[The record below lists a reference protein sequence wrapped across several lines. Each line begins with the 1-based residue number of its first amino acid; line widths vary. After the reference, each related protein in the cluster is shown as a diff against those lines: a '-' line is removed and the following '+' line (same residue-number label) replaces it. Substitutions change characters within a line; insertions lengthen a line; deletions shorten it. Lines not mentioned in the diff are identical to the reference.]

1 MKRLLHVMRHLE
13 QMTKK
18 YCHQFSLMHHL
29 FKINHMIFPNN
40 ECFEQMEKWSS
51 YGLNRI
57 CSKQECGCSTII
69 DYVEGQTITQSFLM
83 ESK

>member
-1 MKRLLHVMRHLE
+1 
-13 QMTKK
+13 
-18 YCHQFSLMHHL
+18 
-29 FKINHMIFPNN
+29 MIFPNN